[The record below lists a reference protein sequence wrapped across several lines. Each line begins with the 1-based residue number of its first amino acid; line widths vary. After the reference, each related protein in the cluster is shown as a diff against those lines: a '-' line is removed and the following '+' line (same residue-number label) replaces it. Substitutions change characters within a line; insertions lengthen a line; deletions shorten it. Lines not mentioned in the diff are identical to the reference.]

1 MGFPDLVDH
10 EKAVPAMTS
19 SPIAV
24 VSDVLHSHVMN
35 TAIDLNEVTDRDR
48 RDLAETLAAV
58 PDPRRR
64 RGVRHPFTPVLA
76 AVVCAML
83 AGSRS
88 FAAITEW
95 IADLPAQARSDLGLT
110 GPVPA
115 GTTLWRLLTAVDPT
129 ALQNAVGAWLRAR
142 VPWQPNRADR
152 RRHRARRVLAVDG
165 KAMRATLR
173 SANPIHLLAVLDHA
187 TSLVL
192 AQVNVDVKTNEIP
205 CLKTVLDQ
213 ITDLKDTLIT
223 ADALHCQ
230 TGHITY
236 LLGRGAHLL
245 VCVKG
250 NQPGLLKRLKAL
262 PWKQVP
268 IGHTTTDRA
277 HGRIEERTLKVVT
290 VTDSAGGL
298 GFPGAAQAIQITRRT
313 RRINPKPGKKNPWR
327 TETVY
332 AIVTLPA
339 EQATPAELATWIR
352 NHWFIEVRLHWVRDV
367 TLGEDLHQAR
377 TGNGPEVL
385 AILRNLIISVL
396 RLADHDNIASA
407 LRHYSR
413 HSDQAIALLT
423 RSFTTTQ

>member
-1 MGFPDLVDH
+1 MP
-10 EKAVPAMTS
+10 S
-19 SPIAV
+19 SPIAAV
-24 VSDVLHSHVMN
+24 LDALHHDVPN
-35 TAIDLNEVTDRDR
+35 APTGPDEVTERDR
-48 RDLAETLAAV
+48 RDLAEVLTAV

-64 RGVRHPFTPVLA
+64 RGVRHPFTPLLA
-76 AVVCAML
+76 ATVCAML

-88 FAAITEW
+88 FAAIAEW
-95 IADLPAQARSDLGLT
+95 IADLSATARSDLGLT

-115 GTTLWRLLTAVDPT
+115 GTTLWRLLTALDPT
-129 ALQNAVGAWLRAR
+129 ALQDTLGTWLRAR
-142 VPWQPNRADR
+142 LSWRPNRSDR
-152 RRHRARRVLAVDG
+152 RRRPGRRVLAVDG

-173 SANPIHLLAVLDHA
+173 GANPMHLLAVLDHA

-213 ITDLKDTLIT
+213 IPDLTDVLIT
-223 ADALHCQ
+223 VDALHCQ
-230 TGHITY
+230 TAHITY
-236 LLGRGAHLL
+236 LRGREAHLL

-250 NQPGLLKRLKAL
+250 NQPKLLKRLKAL

-268 IGHTTTDRA
+268 AGPTSTDRA

-290 VTDSAGGL
+290 VTEQAGGL
-298 GFPGAAQAIQITRRT
+298 GWAHAAQAIQITRRT
-313 RRINPKPGKKNPWR
+313 KRITPKPGKKNSWH

-339 EQATPAELATWIR
+339 EQASPAELATWIR
-352 NHWFIEVRLHWVRDV
+352 THWFIENRLHWVRDV

-377 TGNGPEVL
+377 TGHGPHVL
-385 AILRNLIISVL
+385 AILRNLVISLL
-396 RLADHDNIASA
+396 RLADHDNIARA

-413 HSDQAIALLT
+413 HTDQAIALLT
-423 RSFTTTQ
+423 RTFATSQ

>member
-1 MGFPDLVDH
+1 MLSGHVPNTATDLV
-10 EKAVPAMTS
+10 PAT
-19 SPIAV
+19 
-24 VSDVLHSHVMN
+24 
-35 TAIDLNEVTDRDR
+35 ECDR
-48 RDLAETLAAV
+48 RDLAETLAVV

-64 RGVRHPFTPVLA
+64 RGVRHPFTPLLA
-76 AVVCAML
+76 AVTCAMF

-88 FAAITEW
+88 FAAICEW
-95 IADLPAQARSDLGLT
+95 IADLPATARADLGLT

-115 GTTLWRLLTAVDPT
+115 ASTLWRLLTAVDPA
-129 ALQNAVGAWLRAR
+129 ALQDAVGTWLRAR
-142 VPWQPNRADR
+142 LTWQQNRADR
-152 RRHRARRVLAVDG
+152 RRQRGRRVLAVDG

-173 SANPIHLLAVLDHA
+173 GANPIHLLAVLDHA
-187 TSLVL
+187 TSIVL

-205 CLKTVLDQ
+205 CLKTVLNQ
-213 ITDLKDTLIT
+213 IKDLKDVLIT

-230 TGHITY
+230 TAHITY

-245 VCVKG
+245 VCAKG

-268 IGHTTTDRA
+268 VGHTSTTRA

-290 VTDSAGGL
+290 VTEQAGGL

-313 RRINPKPGKKNPWR
+313 KRITPKPGKKNPWR

-339 EQATPAELATWIR
+339 EQATPTELATWIR
-352 NHWFIEVRLHWVRDV
+352 THWFIENRLHWVRDV

-377 TGNGPEVL
+377 TRNGPHVL
-385 AILRNLIISVL
+385 AILRNLVISVL
-396 RLADHDNIASA
+396 RLAGHDNIARA
-407 LRHYSR
+407 LRHYGR
-413 HSDQAIALLT
+413 HTDQVITLLT
-423 RSFTTTQ
+423 RQFTTLQ